1 MSPPAKSSVALRESH
16 DSDFDTLYRI
26 DQSCFARGIA
36 YSRRTLRWFL
46 GLPGAECMVAE
57 ADGEIIGFILTH
69 AEGSVAQIVTLD
81 VLEAHRRSGAGS
93 ALLGEAEKRLATRGV
108 RMMQLETAHDNAA
121 AIAFW
126 TRHGYRT
133 RGVLKNYYLDRID
146 ALAMEKRL
154 TQPRGAGAA

>member
-1 MSPPAKSSVALRESH
+1 MPTAALR
-16 DSDFDTLYRI
+16 DARDADFDALYQI
-26 DQSCFARGIA
+26 DQSCFPRGIA

-57 ADGEIIGFILTH
+57 ADGKVIGFILTH
-69 AEGSVAQIVTLD
+69 AEGGTAQIVTLD
-81 VLEAHRRSGAGS
+81 VLEAHRRAGAGS
-93 ALLGEAEKRLATRGV
+93 ALLAEAEKRLAARGV
-108 RMMQLETAHDNAA
+108 RTVQLETAHDNAA

-146 ALAMEKRL
+146 ALAMEKAL
-154 TQPRGAGAA
+154 